1 MTRALAAFTL
11 SLAMAGCAGG
21 LLGTHGDPPQVY
33 RIAGAPAQSGGPSLP
48 VALAVARPRAAS
60 SLDTERIAVVR
71 GGSGFDYYA
80 GVRWSDPAPQMLQQL
95 LVEALVAD
103 GRFATAVAAPSRVP
117 AEFLL
122 DVELREFAA
131 FYDTADAQPQARV
144 RWQATLIDARSGARI
159 ASFQAGGTAV
169 AAANRRDALIA
180 AFQQATQVAVSETVS
195 RIRAGS
201 ESIGR

>member
-1 MTRALAAFTL
+1 VKRPLALFALA
-11 SLAMAGCAGG
+11 LAVAGCSGS

-33 RIAGAPAQSGGPSLP
+33 RIAGAPGSSAGAALP
-48 VALAVARPRAAS
+48 AALAVARPRAAS

-71 GGSGFDYYA
+71 GGSGFDYFA

-117 AEFLL
+117 AEFML

-131 FYDTADAQPQARV
+131 FYETEAALPRARV
-144 RWQATLIDARSGARI
+144 QWQVTLVDARAGTRV
-159 ASFQAGGTAV
+159 ASFLVESTAV

-180 AFQQATQVAVSETVS
+180 AFQQATQSAVGETVA
-195 RIRAGS
+195 RIRAGT
-201 ESIGR
+201 ESIAR

>member
-1 MTRALAAFTL
+1 MTRLLASLVLALAV
-11 SLAMAGCAGG
+11 AGCTGS

-33 RIAGAPAQSGGPSLP
+33 RIAGAPGPSAGAPLR

-71 GGSGFDYYA
+71 GGSGFDYFA

-117 AEFLL
+117 AELLL
-122 DVELREFAA
+122 DVELREFTA
-131 FYDTADAQPQARV
+131 FYETEAALPRV
-144 RWQATLIDARSGARI
+144 RVQWQATLVDVRAGTRV
-159 ASFQAGGTAV
+159 ASFLVEGTAV
-169 AAANRRDALIA
+169 AVANRRDTLVA
-180 AFQQATQVAVSETVS
+180 AFQQATQAAVRETVA

-201 ESIGR
+201 ESIPR

>member
-1 MTRALAAFTL
+1 VKRSLAAVAL

-21 LLGTHGDPPQVY
+21 LLGTHGEAPQVY

-71 GGSGFDYYA
+71 GGSGFDYFA
-80 GVRWSDPAPQMLQQL
+80 GMRWSDPAPQMLQQV
-95 LVEALVAD
+95 LVEALVVD

-131 FYDTADAQPQARV
+131 FYETADTLPQARV
-144 RWQATLIDARSGARI
+144 RWQATLIDARSGTRV
-159 ASFQAGGTAV
+159 ASFQVGSTAV
-169 AAANRRDALIA
+169 AVANRRDALIV
-180 AFQQATQVAVSETVS
+180 AFQQATQAAVSETVA

-201 ESIGR
+201 ESLGR

>member
-1 MTRALAAFTL
+1 VFALAWVV
-11 SLAMAGCAGG
+11 AGCSGG
-21 LLGTHGDPPQVY
+21 LLGTHGEPPQVY

-71 GGSGFDYYA
+71 GASGFDYFA
-80 GVRWSDPAPQMLQQL
+80 GMRWSDPAPQMLQLL

-131 FYDTADAQPQARV
+131 FYETPDAQPQARV
-144 RWQATLIDARSGARI
+144 RWQATLVDARSGARV
-159 ASFQAGGTAV
+159 ASFQVESTAV

-180 AFQQATQVAVSETVS
+180 AFQQATQAAVRETVA
-195 RIRAGS
+195 RIRAAS